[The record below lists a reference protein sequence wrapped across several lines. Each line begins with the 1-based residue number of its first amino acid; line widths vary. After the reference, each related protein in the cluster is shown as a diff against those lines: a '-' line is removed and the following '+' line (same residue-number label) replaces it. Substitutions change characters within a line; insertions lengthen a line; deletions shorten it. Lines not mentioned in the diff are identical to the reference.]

1 MAAGDTKLMG
11 NYIEAMANNTLTTIW
26 SAASAIKVG
35 LITSSTTPSVN
46 DSFPTWGAGGTQNY
60 STNEVAAG
68 GNYSAGGATLAGC
81 TVVQTNNVVA
91 LNATSPITWAANASN
106 PTNARWLVIYNN
118 TTTNKEV
125 LGYIDLGGTVS
136 LVPGLQINLNGVG
149 SGTQPVF
156 NGTATP

>member
-26 SAASAIKVG
+26 SGASAIKVA
-35 LITSSTTPSVN
+35 LVTSSTTPSIN
-46 DSFPTWGAGGTQNY
+46 DSFPTFGAGGTQNY
-60 STNEVAAG
+60 STTEVAATG
-68 GNYSAGGATLAGC
+68 GYTAGGVTLSGC

-91 LNATSPITWAANASN
+91 LNATSPISWAANASS
-106 PTNARWLVIYNN
+106 PTNARWAIVYNN

-125 LGYIDLGGTVS
+125 LGYIDLGGVVS
-136 LVPGLQINLNGVG
+136 LVPGLQININSVA
-149 SGTQPVF
+149 SGTQPMF